1 MLSRNNNKY
10 NVLTLLIPILG
21 GQLQKRLMC
30 HSVSESNSINTF
42 TVPYHSFK
50 EAIIIGARN
59 PSMLV
64 YHNVDFFTVY
74 NSSRDYEDNYAKFYE
89 HIVSLE

>member
-10 NVLTLLIPILG
+10 HVLTLRTPILG

-30 HSVSESNSINTF
+30 HSGSESNSINTLS
-42 TVPYHSFK
+42 VPYNSFK
-50 EAIIIGARN
+50 EVIIIGARN

-74 NSSRDYEDNYAKFYE
+74 NSNREYENNYANFDE
-89 HIVSLE
+89 HVVY